1 MLMDELKDP
10 ERKQMAESI
19 LTSGNRLTKT
29 LDLILDLSLF
39 ESDSM
44 RLNLEK
50 VNIVNV
56 IKEIVESYDLSAIK
70 DGVDFN
76 FESQGDNIEC
86 MIDRNALSRI
96 VDYLIDNAAKFT
108 HEGSIRVNL
117 FSDEKNVMLQITDT
131 GVGIP
136 KEKMKVIFNPFR
148 QVSEGNERLYEGTGL
163 GLTLTNKYVKLL
175 KGKISLNSEPG
186 KGTAVTIN
194 FPTIKYFN
202 GNGEKNSQINIP
214 ASKIKERNMPGVLLI
229 ESEASG
235 VEIAKYFLKNFCS
248 IDAVDNG
255 KEALI
260 FLLEKKYNAII
271 IDLDI
276 TGAID
281 GEETIKEIRKLETY
295 KHIPIIAI
303 TSYTGMGLKEKL
315 LNIGCS
321 DFVSK
326 PFKRSRLLDQAV
338 LFSDSL
344 TAN

>member
-1 MLMDELKDP
+1 
-10 ERKQMAESI
+10 
-19 LTSGNRLTKT
+19 
-29 LDLILDLSLF
+29 
-39 ESDSM
+39 
-44 RLNLEK
+44 
-50 VNIVNV
+50 
-56 IKEIVESYDLSAIK
+56 
-70 DGVDFN
+70 
-76 FESQGDNIEC
+76 
-86 MIDRNALSRI
+86 
-96 VDYLIDNAAKFT
+96 
-108 HEGSIRVNL
+108 
-117 FSDEKNVMLQITDT
+117 
-131 GVGIP
+131 
-136 KEKMKVIFNPFR
+136 
-148 QVSEGNERLYEGTGL
+148 
-163 GLTLTNKYVKLL
+163 
-175 KGKISLNSEPG
+175 
-186 KGTAVTIN
+186 
-194 FPTIKYFN
+194 
-202 GNGEKNSQINIP
+202 
-214 ASKIKERNMPGVLLI
+214 MPGVLLI

-326 PFKRSRLLDQAV
+326 PFKRSELTRHVTRLLDQAV